1 MGLYNR
7 SGDDETPGTDDDPG
21 ADAAHKPAPAPPPS
35 AAFAPAAEETAPA
48 PVADPAP
55 VAPVDPMSATPTA
68 AAGLGVSGADPFVAA
83 ADTANAAGQQ
93 NSPGAQAAAPAQPGM
108 TATQAGIAPAQPVAN
123 QGGFAPAPGTDAT
136 PEQSG
141 TAGGSGGAGPG
152 GQQLRKAAPTRPD
165 QAASRETANA
175 ELRHR
180 IHEQLIEELGPI
192 LFDTRLSEDDLRRKV
207 NDQLHAAIAA
217 ERAPLSA
224 ADKAQLIQD
233 VSDDILG
240 YGPIDRLLRDE
251 AVTEI
256 MVNGPDLT
264 FVERNGKLTVDETI
278 RFIDGAHV
286 RRVIDKI
293 VSAIGRRVDESTP
306 MVDARL
312 PDGSRVNAVISPL
325 AIGGPFLTIRK
336 FATDP
341 LKIDDLIRFG
351 SINAHAARFL
361 QACIVGKLNVIV
373 SGGTGTGK
381 TTMLNVLSS
390 FIPTDE
396 RIVTVEDAKELQ
408 LHQEHVLCLES
419 RPPNVEG
426 RGEVSIRD
434 LVKNTLRMRPDRIV
448 VGECR
453 SGEALD
459 MLQAMNTGHDGSL
472 TTVHANSPR
481 DTLARLETLV
491 LMAGFDLPVRA
502 IREQMASAIDV
513 IVQLSRLR
521 DGTRRV
527 THITEVQGMEGD
539 VITLQDVFLF
549 DFAAGVD
556 ENGRFRGQLQATGV
570 RPKFATKLADLG
582 IRLGPEVF
590 SPGTT
595 G

>member
-1 MGLYNR
+1 MSLSERINSQQ
-7 SGDDETPGTDDDPG
+7 SGGNGVPNQPASPGTALAATPPRQ
-21 ADAAHKPAPAPPPS
+21 DAA
-35 AAFAPAAEETAPA
+35 
-48 PVADPAP
+48 
-55 VAPVDPMSATPTA
+55 
-68 AAGLGVSGADPFVAA
+68 
-83 ADTANAAGQQ
+83 
-93 NSPGAQAAAPAQPGM
+93 
-108 TATQAGIAPAQPVAN
+108 
-123 QGGFAPAPGTDAT
+123 GT
-136 PEQSG
+136 
-141 TAGGSGGAGPG
+141 
-152 GQQLRKAAPTRPD
+152 
-165 QAASRETANA
+165 

-180 IHEQLIEELGPI
+180 IHQQLIDELGPI
-192 LFDTRLSEDDLRRKV
+192 LFDRRLSEEDLRRRV
-207 NDQLHAAIAA
+207 NDQLHAAIAQ
-217 ERAPLSA
+217 ERVPLSA
-224 ADKAQLIQD
+224 ADKARLIQD

-240 YGPIDRLLRDE
+240 YGPIDRLLKE
-251 AVTEI
+251 EEVTEI
-256 MVNGPDLT
+256 MVNGPERV
-264 FVERNGKLTVDETI
+264 FVERSGKLTKDPEVRFLDE
-278 RFIDGAHV
+278 DHV

-293 VSAIGRRVDESTP
+293 VSEIGRRIDESTP

-336 FATDP
+336 FSADP

-351 SINAHAARFL
+351 SVSPHSARFL
-361 QACIVGKLNVIV
+361 QACIVGRLNGVV
-373 SGGTGTGK
+373 AGGTGTGK

-390 FIPTDE
+390 FIPDDE

-408 LHQEHVLCLES
+408 LNQEHVLCMES

-426 RGEVSIRD
+426 RGEVTIRD

-513 IVQLSRLR
+513 IVQLTRLR

-527 THITEVQGMEGD
+527 PHITEVQGMEGD
-539 VITLQDVFLF
+539 VITLQDIFLF

-556 ENGRFRGQLQATGV
+556 EHGRYRGQLKPTGV
-570 RPKFATKLADLG
+570 RPKFAEKLADQG
-582 IRLGPEVF
+582 IRLGAEVF
-590 SPGTT
+590 SPDAQERKAVGRL
-595 G
+595 

>member
-1 MGLYNR
+1 V
-7 SGDDETPGTDDDPG
+7 
-21 ADAAHKPAPAPPPS
+21 APS
-35 AAFAPAAEETAPA
+35 SAPAAFSPPANPPQSAPPGQDGGLTPAVAGDPFGATAAPA
-48 PVADPAP
+48 GAPTGVPSRPAP
-55 VAPVDPMSATPTA
+55 RTGDGGHRRDTA
-68 AAGLGVSGADPFVAA
+68 AA
-83 ADTANAAGQQ
+83 
-93 NSPGAQAAAPAQPGM
+93 
-108 TATQAGIAPAQPVAN
+108 
-123 QGGFAPAPGTDAT
+123 
-136 PEQSG
+136 
-141 TAGGSGGAGPG
+141 
-152 GQQLRKAAPTRPD
+152 
-165 QAASRETANA
+165 
-175 ELRHR
+175 ELRRR

-192 LFDTRLSEDDLRRKV
+192 LFDNRLSEDDLRRKV
-207 NDQLHAAIAA
+207 NDQLHASIAA
-217 ERAPLSA
+217 ERVPLSA

-240 YGPIDRLLRDE
+240 YGPIDKLLREE

-256 MVNGPDLT
+256 MVNGPDMT
-264 FVERNGKLTVDETI
+264 FVERSGRLSIDETV
-278 RFIDGAHV
+278 RFIDGDHV

-325 AIGGPFLTIRK
+325 AIDGPFLTIRK
-336 FATDP
+336 FSTDP
-341 LKIDDLIRFG
+341 LQIDDLIRFG
-351 SINAHAARFL
+351 AINTQAARFL

-381 TTMLNVLSS
+381 TTMLNVLSG
-390 FIPTDE
+390 FIPADE

-434 LVKNTLRMRPDRIV
+434 LVKNTLRMRPDRII

-502 IREQMASAIDV
+502 IREQMASAIDL

-521 DGTRRV
+521 DGSRRV

-539 VITLQDVFLF
+539 VITLQDIFLF
-549 DFAAGVD
+549 DFSAGVD

-570 RPKFATKLADLG
+570 RPKFSSKLADLG

-590 SPGTT
+590 SPG
-595 G
+595 GSQ

>member
-1 MGLYNR
+1 MYQRPN
-7 SGDDETPGTDDDPG
+7 DEPAKAEERAVEAFAPPPEPAAPGPS
-21 ADAAHKPAPAPPPS
+21 AAPAPVDLAVPAS
-35 AAFAPAAEETAPA
+35 AFAPAADSAPAAPA
-48 PVADPAP
+48 PAHPAGP
-55 VAPVDPMSATPTA
+55 PGAHPPHQPSTLSRSAQHTSPRKDSAT
-68 AAGLGVSGADPFVAA
+68 
-83 ADTANAAGQQ
+83 
-93 NSPGAQAAAPAQPGM
+93 
-108 TATQAGIAPAQPVAN
+108 
-123 QGGFAPAPGTDAT
+123 
-136 PEQSG
+136 
-141 TAGGSGGAGPG
+141 
-152 GQQLRKAAPTRPD
+152 
-165 QAASRETANA
+165 A
-175 ELRHR
+175 ELRQR
-180 IHEQLIEELGPI
+180 VHEQLIEELGPI

-217 ERAPLSA
+217 ERVPLSA
-224 ADKAQLIQD
+224 ADKAKVIQD

-240 YGPIDRLLRDE
+240 YGPIDKLLRE
-251 AVTEI
+251 ESVTEI
-256 MVNGPDLT
+256 MVNGPDHT
-264 FVERNGKLTVDETI
+264 FVERNGKLTLDDNVK
-278 RFIDGAHV
+278 FIDYDHV

-312 PDGSRVNAVISPL
+312 PDGSRVNAVIAPL

-341 LKIDDLIRFG
+341 LQIDDLIRFG

-361 QACIVGKLNVIV
+361 QACIVGQLNVIV

-390 FIPTDE
+390 FIPPDE

-502 IREQMASAIDV
+502 IREQMASAIDLV
-513 IVQLSRLR
+513 VQLSRLR
-521 DGTRRV
+521 DGSRRV

-549 DFAAGVD
+549 DFSAGVD

-570 RPKFATKLADLG
+570 RPKFAAKLADQG

-590 SPGTT
+590 SPGATP
-595 G
+595 

>member
-1 MGLYNR
+1 MPTYRREPVDNNDPEAPPAAPRGAF
-7 SGDDETPGTDDDPG
+7 SPPPVGGESPGSAPQQPVFPSNG
-21 ADAAHKPAPAPPPS
+21 AFAPPP
-35 AAFAPAAEETAPA
+35 AT
-48 PVADPAP
+48 ADPAP
-55 VAPVDPMSATPTA
+55 FRPPAATTPPPSTNGSLPQQPPA
-68 AAGLGVSGADPFVAA
+68 AAGHG
-83 ADTANAAGQQ
+83 
-93 NSPGAQAAAPAQPGM
+93 
-108 TATQAGIAPAQPVAN
+108 
-123 QGGFAPAPGTDAT
+123 
-136 PEQSG
+136 
-141 TAGGSGGAGPG
+141 AGGGAEQPPAGD
-152 GQQLRKAAPTRPD
+152 KAPVRTKPTKGD
-165 QAASRETANA
+165 SATA

-192 LFDTRLSEDDLRRKV
+192 LFDSRLSEEDLRRKV
-207 NDQLHAAIAA
+207 NDQLHSAIAA
-217 ERAPLSA
+217 ERVPLSA
-224 ADKAQLIQD
+224 ADKAALIQA
-233 VSDDILG
+233 VADDILG
-240 YGPIDRLLRDE
+240 YGPIDQLLRDE

-256 MVNGPDLT
+256 MVNGPDMT
-264 FVERNGKLTVDETI
+264 FVERNGKLTLDENI
-278 RFIDGAHV
+278 RFIDYDHV

-312 PDGSRVNAVISPL
+312 PDGSRVNAVIAPL

-341 LKIDDLIRFG
+341 LRIDDLIRFG
-351 SINAHAARFL
+351 SVNAHAARFL

-381 TTMLNVLSS
+381 TTMLNVLSG

-408 LHQEHVLCLES
+408 LHQDHVLSLES

-527 THITEVQGMEGD
+527 THVTEVQGMEGD

-549 DFAAGVD
+549 DFSAGVD
-556 ENGRFRGQLQATGV
+556 ESGRFRGQLQATGV

-582 IRLGPEVF
+582 IRLGPEMF
-590 SPGTT
+590 APGATA
-595 G
+595 